1 LIDEIEHDGKI
12 YLTSEGIQKQFLQM
26 RKDCKR
32 TGEFEM
38 IPEIWLLGHSS
49 ETFRII
55 PNNSETF
62 RNVPNDSEKLPYSK
76 AEESREKESKEKQ
89 SKAEQRTNAD
99 SSDDLQSPFSDNLIE
114 LLKDAGVDVKRNTL
128 QKISEWIELYDPRSI
143 EEAVNVAISKSGA
156 GKVKNIIGYTSSV
169 LEGWATGKGY
179 PKWVEDRE
187 RAIANEKAEHLQPSK
202 ISTQILKRI

>member
-1 LIDEIEHDGKI
+1 
-12 YLTSEGIQKQFLQM
+12 M

-169 LEGWATGKGY
+169 LEGWATGKGS

-202 ISTQILKRI
+202 ISAQILKRI